1 MRGGHKKP
9 VDGVATASVLTAG
22 RLPDGV
28 RNVTDRVSNPF
39 GLVVPDRFAGDDDPR
54 AVYGYGDAN
63 ADFHVIGDRPSVHGG
78 DENGVPF
85 TGSVAGERLQR
96 VLHETGFLAEP
107 YADAPTPEN
116 LYLSYLF
123 MGRRPRSPDE
133 RAYGDLER
141 YFDTEL
147 RAINAHILLPVGE
160 RAIDHVL
167 EGYTTQRR
175 KFGRVLDEVAL
186 HATEVRGRGF
196 LVVPV
201 REPAEWTDA
210 DERALVARLDAIRN
224 RDYRQTKGV
233 ATRVG

>member
-1 MRGGHKKP
+1 MSAR
-9 VDGVATASVLTAG
+9 TASVLARWRVPG
-22 RLPDGV
+22 RV
-28 RNVTDRVSNPF
+28 QNVTDRTRNPF
-39 GLVVPDRFAGDDDPR
+39 GLVVPDRFAGDDDPP

-63 ADFHVIGDRPSVHGG
+63 ADFHVIGDRPSAHGG
-78 DENGVPF
+78 DETGVPF

-96 VLHETGFLAEP
+96 VLHETGFLAAP
-107 YADAPTPEN
+107 YADAPDASN

-123 MGRRPRSPDE
+123 MGRRPRDPGSADYE
-133 RAYGDLER
+133 ALER

-147 RAINAHILLPVGE
+147 RAINAHVLLPVGA
-160 RAIDHVL
+160 RVIDHVL

-175 KFGRVLDEVAL
+175 KVGREIDDAAL

-196 LVVPV
+196 LVVPI
-201 REPAEWTDA
+201 REPADWTDD
-210 DERALVARLDAIRN
+210 DEDALVGRLNEIRN